1 MLREKCMNA
10 CMNFIKENKDFDETK
25 LEEIQYGLEAIY
37 ITLEKSIVIFTVAFI
52 LGIVKELLILLLFYN
67 LIRMPSFGLHATKS
81 SICLISSL
89 LMFIGGAFLIKY
101 LIIPF
106 AFKYIIGV
114 ISFLLILKNA
124 PADTYKRPIINPKRR
139 MTYKIISSL
148 VALIYVILCLCIKD
162 NTVSNAMLL
171 SLVIQNCMI
180 SPTVYKIFN
189 LPYDNYKTYSLE
201 MV

>member
-37 ITLEKSIVIFTVAFI
+37 ITLEKSVVIFTVAFI

-124 PADTYKRPIINPKRR
+124 PADTYKRPIVSPKRR

-180 SPTVYKIFN
+180 SPTVYKMFN
-189 LPYDNYKTYSLE
+189 LPYDNYKTYILE
-201 MV
+201 TV

>member
-37 ITLEKSIVIFTVAFI
+37 ITLEKSVVIFTVAFI

-89 LMFIGGAFLIKY
+89 LMFIGGTFLIKY

-124 PADTYKRPIINPKRR
+124 PADTYKRPIVSPRRR

-162 NTVSNAMLL
+162 NLISNAMLL

-180 SPTVYKIFN
+180 SPTVYKMFN
-189 LPYDNYKTYSLE
+189 LPYDNYKTYILE
-201 MV
+201 TV